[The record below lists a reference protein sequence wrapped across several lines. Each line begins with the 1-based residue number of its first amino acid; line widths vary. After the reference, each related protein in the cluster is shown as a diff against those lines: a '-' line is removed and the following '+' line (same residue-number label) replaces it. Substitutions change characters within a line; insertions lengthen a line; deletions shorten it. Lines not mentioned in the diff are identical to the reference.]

1 MTNYECVESSA
12 HFRITFHFLLLF
24 FNFRADVT
32 QVYNTHTD
40 NYMWILKKI
49 KIRLLVN
56 KLAKLLQL
64 ING

>member
-40 NYMWILKKI
+40 NYMWILKKNLNQVI
-49 KIRLLVN
+49 
-56 KLAKLLQL
+56 
-64 ING
+64 GE

>member
-12 HFRITFHFLLLF
+12 GLHTFVSHFIFYFYF

-49 KIRLLVN
+49 
-56 KLAKLLQL
+56 
-64 ING
+64 